1 MSFTAS
7 DKPKKPITE
16 MTSDY
21 KPFWTPAFEE
31 LGLKNPTF
39 YAKLCYRGKE
49 FSNDPNARE
58 ECIRFFANELSSGDI
73 YVELYDWDQIHY
85 DSSHRVLYKLSF
97 DPNWKSKTDE
107 YVEIKKDK
115 FSSYAVRLSKLQM
128 VNRTHISSPT
138 PNMMTKKTTL
148 DLPFMEDPFQE
159 ELYDETYSEK
169 EDVHTTA
176 MTIRDLYCIIQN
188 VPMSNKKW
196 LNKLI
201 EKGTKWQQK

>member
-1 MSFTAS
+1 MSFSIS

-21 KPFWTPAFEE
+21 KPFWTPVFED
-31 LGLKNPTF
+31 LGVKNPHF
-39 YAKLCYRGKE
+39 YAKLCYMGKE
-49 FSNDPNARE
+49 FSDDPNERE
-58 ECIRFFANELSSGDI
+58 ECIRFFANELNSGDL

-85 DSSHRVLYKLSF
+85 DSTHRVLYKLPF
-97 DPNWKSKTDE
+97 DPEWKSKTND
-107 YVEIKKDK
+107 YKEIKKDK
-115 FSSYAVRLSKLQM
+115 FSSYAIKLSKFQM
-128 VNRTHISSPT
+128 VNKTDIKSAT
-138 PNMMTKKTTL
+138 PQLTKKPLL
-148 DLPFMEDPFQE
+148 DLPFEDPFQE